1 MKVRRKLNLTLKSYS
16 QKDLGGHFRSQDREG
31 VVGAAGGAAKEV
43 GKRPVRKIVEMR
55 PPKNIVSAKY
65 MEISRKY

>member
-31 VVGAAGGAAKEV
+31 VVGAGGAKEA